1 MLMDRECNGEETPV
15 REYSEKM
22 CRPLK
27 RGVIWLLLQRYFF
40 FDLESKLERGK
51 KSVFSF
57 WGEIFLGELVTER
70 QE

>member
-1 MLMDRECNGEETPV
+1 MQWGREPV

-57 WGEIFLGELVTER
+57 LGEIFLGELVTER